1 MFFRKVENS
10 PDFIFASRRTL
21 LSVVSEKAVEKME
34 QDVDD
39 DEEETVTQVKS
50 EFS

>member
-1 MFFRKVENS
+1 MHCCLKLFEK
-10 PDFIFASRRTL
+10 FAARRTL
-21 LSVVSEKAVEKME
+21 LSVESEKPVEKME